1 MRSFILF
8 TLIYNFS
15 LCTGTYLLRTVWARI
30 LIAAL
35 YTAVLF
41 VYYLRTEKKTAYLY
55 CRSAVIYS
63 IPLFTFSVSNLI
75 TITEFS
81 LEQALLLSVGA
92 VSEELLFRG
101 LLIRALSRLAP
112 IYRAIISSLIFA
124 LYHLVCGA
132 GIILTICAF
141 CFGYALS
148 AYAIRYKRIIPCI
161 LAHTVTNFCSSGVTR
176 PIFILA
182 CILISVIYGC
192 ILIKNTKEA

>member
-63 IPLFTFSVSNLI
+63 IPLFTFTVSNLI

-81 LEQALLLSVGA
+81 LEQALLLSIGA
-92 VSEELLFRG
+92 ISEELLFRG
-101 LLIRALSRLAP
+101 LLIRALSRLIP
-112 IYRAIISSLIFA
+112 IYRALISSLIFA

-132 GIILTICAF
+132 DLTLTLCSL
-141 CFGYALS
+141 CFGFVLS
-148 AYAIRYKRIIPCI
+148 AYVLTFKRILPCI
-161 LAHTVTNFCSSGVTR
+161 AAHAVTNLCSGGGTQ
-176 PIFILA
+176 P
-182 CILISVIYGC
+182 ILISVCSLISVLYGC
-192 ILIKNTKEA
+192 ILIKNTKEN